1 MKKFIE
7 VIRKLF
13 TVLLTLLT
21 VFFLVLAIYNF
32 VSIKIL
38 KHDYSNVFGYTLFE
52 VISGSMSPEIQKGD
66 LILVKLDT
74 DYKKGDIIS
83 YKSKDG
89 VFVTHRIIEIK
100 DGVYITKGDSNNTI
114 DTPVK
119 KDMIA
124 GKVVK
129 IIGNL
134 GVWVKVFTTP
144 KVILSTVVT
153 ALIICYTIS
162 VIKKEVTEDDK
173 KKKKE
178 KELNKETVIDMIMKS
193 KKLKAEVFILVL
205 LLLALLFLVPY
216 TLSRFKSEARGDAKI
231 DYAFF
236 VVSDTYNHQSITLN
250 DMKPGDSNSYTFTVS
265 NTDTIKRT
273 EVSTSYYIYVRATT
287 NLPLQYSLYLLNGAT
302 ETNIVSNSEVITDDD
317 GMYFKI
323 METSS
328 RDFGFDV
335 DETDTYKLTVDF
347 PVEFKSYKYQG
358 VAENIEINV
367 RGKQILDSDN

>member
-1 MKKFIE
+1 MKKFRDI
-7 VIRKLF
+7 IRKLF
-13 TVLLTLLT
+13 TIVLTAVT
-21 VFFLVLAIYNF
+21 GFFLVLAIYNF
-32 VSIKIL
+32 ISIKIL

-178 KELNKETVIDMIMKS
+178 LNKETVIDMIMKS

-287 NLPLQYSLYLLNGAT
+287 NLPLQYSLYLMNGVN

-347 PVEFKSYKYQG
+347 PAELKSYKYQG